1 MQDLLTPTKIV
12 RTKRKTL
19 SLIINN
25 NGDLIVRAPLKCTD
39 SVIFD
44 FISKKANWIISK
56 RQNSINPKFAPLKLV
71 DNEELNILG
80 DNYTIKLADIKSVKI
95 INNIILVPKINSKHY
110 LILFLKRQLKK
121 LVSEKIDM
129 LNAIYDFEVKNISVS
144 SAKTNWGSCSAENKL
159 HFTYKLMLCPE
170 QIIDYIVVHEL
181 VHTIIK
187 NHSKNFWRNVKKI
200 YPHYKQCELWLK
212 ENRGIVNIL

>member
-1 MQDLLTPTKIV
+1 MQELLTPTKII

-25 NGDLIVRAPLKCTD
+25 NGDLIVRAPLNCAD

-44 FISKKANWIISK
+44 FIYKKASWIISK
-56 RQNSINPKFAPLKLV
+56 RQSSINSKFTPIKVA

-80 DNYTIKLADIKSVKI
+80 NAYTIKLTDTKRVKI
-95 INNIILVPKINSKHY
+95 INTNIFIPNVNSKHY
-110 LILFLKRQLKK
+110 LILFLKRELKK
-121 LVSEKIDM
+121 IVSEKINK
-129 LNAIYDFEVKNISVS
+129 LNTIYKFNVKHVSIS
-144 SAKTNWGSCSAENKL
+144 SAKTNWGSCSAGNRL

-187 NHSKNFWRNVKKI
+187 NHSKNFWKNVKKI
-200 YPHYKQCELWLK
+200 YPQYKQCELWLK
-212 ENRGIVNIL
+212 ANRGIVNVV